1 MKKNNYLFLKKYDN
15 LDYYF
20 IYKLDLFVKIL
31 LFDSIYLLSSNIPS
45 VIFNILLFNT
55 FLFNGIL

>member
-1 MKKNNYLFLKKYDN
+1 MKKNNYLFLKKYN
-15 LDYYF
+15 YLDYYF

-31 LFDSIYLLSSNIPS
+31 LFDSIYLLSSNIPNI
-45 VIFNILLFNT
+45 IFNILLFNT